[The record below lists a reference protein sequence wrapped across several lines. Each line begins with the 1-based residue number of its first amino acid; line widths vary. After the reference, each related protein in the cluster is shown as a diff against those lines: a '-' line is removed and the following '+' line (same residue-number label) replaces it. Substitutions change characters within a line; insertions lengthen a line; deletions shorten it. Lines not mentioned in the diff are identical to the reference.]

1 MIKRLVKLTFK
12 PQNIEDFKEIFQE
25 SKNLIKSFKGCRD
38 VELLQDINNPCIFFT
53 HSIWDSEKDLNSYR
67 ESDLFNSVWAKTKVL
82 FDAKPEA
89 WSLSIQ
95 KN

>member
-1 MIKRLVKLTFK
+1 MIKRLVKMTFK
-12 PQNIEDFKEIFQE
+12 PQNVEDFKQIFQE

-53 HSIWDSEKDLNSYR
+53 HSIWDSENDLNTYR

-95 KN
+95 EN

>member
-53 HSIWDSEKDLNSYR
+53 HSIWDSEKDLNTYR